1 MPWEIQREASAVR
14 VQIEAPM
21 GGEWERLMD
30 EIQASLKPV
39 PKAVYLP
46 SRLPSGT
53 KTDADMLK
61 ILWRSLTDLGLPILN
76 PQ

>member
-1 MPWEIQREASAVR
+1 MPWEIEREASVVR

-30 EIQASLKPV
+30 EIQANLKPV

-46 SRLPSGT
+46 ARLPDGT
-53 KTDADMLK
+53 RTDADMLK
-61 ILWRSLTDLGLPILN
+61 ILWQSLTDLGVPILS
-76 PQ
+76 PR

>member
-1 MPWEIQREASAVR
+1 MPWKIQREASAVR

-30 EIQASLKPV
+30 EIQATLQPV
-39 PKAVYLP
+39 PLAVYLP
-46 SRLPSGT
+46 SKVQGGT

-61 ILWRSLTDLGLPILN
+61 ILWQSLVDLGIPILN
-76 PQ
+76 PN

>member
-1 MPWEIQREASAVR
+1 MPWGIQREASAVR

-30 EIQASLKPV
+30 EIQANLKPM
-39 PKAVYLP
+39 PLAVYLP
-46 SRLPSGT
+46 SKLPNGT

-61 ILWRSLTDLGLPILN
+61 ILWRSLTDLGIPILN
-76 PQ
+76 PH